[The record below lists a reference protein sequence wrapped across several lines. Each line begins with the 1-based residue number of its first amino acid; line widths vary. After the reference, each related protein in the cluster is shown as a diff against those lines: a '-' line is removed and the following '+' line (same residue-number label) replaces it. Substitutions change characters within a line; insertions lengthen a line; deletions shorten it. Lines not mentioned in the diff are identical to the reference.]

1 MRIYT
6 KTGDDGETGVV
17 GGQRVSKD
25 DARIEAYG
33 TVDEL
38 NAALG
43 LIRSNSPR
51 PELDELLAETQ
62 RNLFTLGSELAT
74 PADSQSWTPSI
85 TEQHLEQLEKWID
98 HWEANLPELRNFI
111 LPGGTP
117 IAAHL
122 HLARVIC
129 RRAERRVVT
138 LARLCPI
145 SQVVIPFLNR
155 LSDLFFV
162 LARAENAQ
170 QGVSDPIW
178 QPDDKSC

>member
-6 KTGDDGETGVV
+6 RTGDDGKTGIV
-17 GGQRVSKD
+17 GGQRISKD

-43 LIRSNSPR
+43 LIRSSSPT
-51 PELDELLAETQ
+51 PELDELLAEIK
-62 RNLFTLGSELAT
+62 RNLFTLGAELAT
-74 PADSQSWTPSI
+74 PTESQSWTRSMTDDHI
-85 TEQHLEQLEKWID
+85 EQLEKWID
-98 HWEANLPELRNFI
+98 HWEAELPELRNFI

-138 LARLCPI
+138 LARLSPV
-145 SQVVIPFLNR
+145 SRVVIPFLNR

-162 LARAENAQ
+162 LGRAENSQ
-170 QGVSDPIW
+170 QGVPNPIW
-178 QPDDKSC
+178 KPDD